1 MEDIFSSD
9 YQDFSYWFSDTIT
22 DPKGNNVSDI
32 NKGIKRLFTD
42 LVDQLNNLDNQHSK
56 FFINEGQDGQPD
68 SAAYIKYSNE
78 NLWWYMCLSNCLENP
93 FKDFVHDKIFYA
105 FEKTILT
112 NHAKTESNSTTK
124 DNTESKIDKII
135 ELN

>member
-42 LVDQLNNLDNQHSK
+42 LVYQLNNLDNQHSK
-56 FFINEGQDGQPD
+56 YYIDETQDGQPD
-68 SAAYIKYSNE
+68 STSYLKYGNTK
-78 NLWWYMCLSNCLENP
+78 LWWYMCLSSCLEDP
-93 FKDFVHDKIFYA
+93 FKDFVHDKIFYT
-105 FEKTILT
+105 FEKDILT
-112 NHAKTESNSTTK
+112 NHATTESESNTK
-124 DNTESKIDKII
+124 NNTESKIDKII

>member
-1 MEDIFSSD
+1 MEDIFSSN

-22 DPKGNNVSDI
+22 DPKGYTVSDI

-42 LVDQLNNLDNQHSK
+42 LVDQLNNLNNQHR
-56 FFINEGQDGQPD
+56 QPD
-68 SAAYIKYSNE
+68 SAAYVKYSNE

-93 FKDFVHDKIFYA
+93 FEDFVHDKIFYA